1 MLSIINQAKKNKKF
15 YVIDDYI
22 SSPTSAKSIARM
34 LVEIIDRKLI
44 FSEKIKCNIFNFHK
58 LAMFQNII
66 LQKKLL
72 NI

>member
-44 FSEKIKCNIFNFHK
+44 FLKKLNVIFLISHK
-58 LAMFQNII
+58 LAMFQNTI
-66 LQKKLL
+66 LQK
-72 NI
+72 NY